1 MSPAISILGERV
13 WELPPLILH
22 PFNERV
28 APSTLLESSKAALM
42 LTGLIPDEGIDREG
56 LRRRLLSGRYAEM
69 RMLFYLGKD
78 VFRWL
83 DQCVEWAQ
91 RMPEFASMEIRRPS
105 FAELLTRNPP
115 GPVKEKLTRWG
126 VADYTSIFS
135 RAIGMNAVFVQ
146 PPALE
151 SLNEDFLSHYHK
163 YPDYLY
169 RCYMEMES
177 YQSLPASNF
186 RFALYASGEYSRML
200 ESEWGD
206 GMTDCGFPAD

>member
-22 PFNERV
+22 PFNECV

-42 LTGLIPDEGIDREG
+42 LSGLIPDEGIDREG
-56 LRRRLLSGRYAEM
+56 LKRRLLAGRYSEM

-91 RMPEFASMEIRRPS
+91 RVPELSAMEIRRPS
-105 FAELLTRNPP
+105 FAGLLTQDPP
-115 GPVKEKLTRWG
+115 EPVKEKLTRWG
-126 VADYTSIFS
+126 VADYASIFS
-135 RAIGMNAVFVQ
+135 RAIGLNAVFVQ
-146 PPALE
+146 PPPFE
-151 SLNEDFLSHYHK
+151 SLNEDFLRNYHK

-169 RCYMEMES
+169 RCYMETES
-177 YQSLPASNF
+177 CQSLPTAN
-186 RFALYASGEYSRML
+186 
-200 ESEWGD
+200 
-206 GMTDCGFPAD
+206 